1 MEFWLERG
9 CDGFR
14 VDMAGSLVKHDTP
27 DCSYTQ
33 AIYQEIREK
42 LDAQFPEA
50 ALVSEWGLPRQ
61 ALNCGFDM
69 DFYLEWHGN
78 GYSSLMRDYD
88 TDGNMVMQGPDTSY
102 LKQDSGTDVTR
113 FLADY
118 LPCRLYTSRCV

>member
-1 MEFWLERG
+1 MATRAALWDIMEFWLEQG

-50 ALVSEWGLPRQ
+50 ALVSEWGLPVR
-61 ALNCGFDM
+61 
-69 DFYLEWHGN
+69 
-78 GYSSLMRDYD
+78 R
-88 TDGNMVMQGPDTSY
+88 
-102 LKQDSGTDVTR
+102 
-113 FLADY
+113 
-118 LPCRLYTSRCV
+118 

>member
-42 LDAQFPEA
+42 LDAQFPGGRSGLRMGP
-50 ALVSEWGLPRQ
+50 AL
-61 ALNCGFDM
+61 
-69 DFYLEWHGN
+69 
-78 GYSSLMRDYD
+78 
-88 TDGNMVMQGPDTSY
+88 
-102 LKQDSGTDVTR
+102 SGAE
-113 FLADY
+113 LW
-118 LPCRLYTSRCV
+118 L